1 MKFMIFVIDQQSRSA
16 STNEMAAIDEFND
29 SLQANG
35 QWVMAAGLAEPSK
48 ATLIDNTSSAAK
60 VEQGSLFKEDDFYS
74 GFWIIDAESE
84 DVARELAMRGS
95 KACNRSVELRPFL
108 R

>member
-1 MKFMIFVIDQQSRSA
+1 MKFIIFVIDQQSRSA
-16 STNEMAAIDEFND
+16 STTEMAAIDEFNA

-35 QWVMAAGLAEPSK
+35 QWVMAAGLAAPSR
-48 ATLIDNTSSAAK
+48 AILIDNTSGAGNQ
-60 VEQGSLFKEDDFYS
+60 EEGSLFKEDDFYS

-84 DVARELAMRGS
+84 TVAKELAMRGS

-108 R
+108 

>member
-1 MKFMIFVIDQQSRSA
+1 MKFMIFFIDQQSRSA

-35 QWVMAAGLAEPSK
+35 QWVMAAGLADPSK
-48 ATLIDNTSSAAK
+48 ATLIDNTSGTGK
-60 VEQGSLFKEDDFYS
+60 VEQGSLFKADDFYS

-84 DVARELAMRGS
+84 DAARELAMRGS

-108 R
+108 S

>member
-35 QWVMAAGLAEPSK
+35 QWVMAAGLADPSK
-48 ATLIDNTSSAAK
+48 ATLIDNTSGTGK
-60 VEQGSLFKEDDFYS
+60 VEQGSLFKADDFYS

-84 DVARELAMRGS
+84 DAARALAMRGS

-108 R
+108 S

>member
-1 MKFMIFVIDQQSRSA
+1 
-16 STNEMAAIDEFND
+16 MAAIDEFND

-35 QWVMAAGLAEPSK
+35 QWVMAAGLADPSK
-48 ATLIDNTSSAAK
+48 ATLIDNTSGAVK
-60 VEQGSLFKEDDFYS
+60 VEQGSLFKADDFYS

-84 DVARELAMRGS
+84 DVAREVARRGS

>member
-16 STNEMAAIDEFND
+16 STNEMAAIDAFND
-29 SLQANG
+29 SLQSKG
-35 QWVMAAGLAEPSK
+35 QWVMAAGLADPSK
-48 ATLIDNTSSAAK
+48 ATLIDNTSGAGK
-60 VEQGSLFKEDDFYS
+60 VEEGSLFKSDDFYS

-84 DVARELAMRGS
+84 DDAKELAMRGS

>member
-35 QWVMAAGLAEPSK
+35 QWVMAAGLADPSK
-48 ATLIDNTSSAAK
+48 ATLIDNTSGAGKAAA
-60 VEQGSLFKEDDFYS
+60 GSLFKADDFYS

-84 DVARELAMRGS
+84 DLAKELAMRGS
-95 KACNRSVELRPFL
+95 KACNRRVELRPFL

>member
-35 QWVMAAGLAEPSK
+35 QWVTAAGLADPSK
-48 ATLIDNTSSAAK
+48 ATLIDNTNSKGQATA
-60 VEQGSLFKEDDFYS
+60 GSLFTSDDFYS

-84 DVARELAMRGS
+84 ELAQELAMRGS
-95 KACNRSVELRPFL
+95 KACNRKVEIRPFL

>member
-16 STNEMAAIDEFND
+16 STNEIAAIDEFNE

-35 QWVMAAGLAEPSK
+35 QLVMAAGLADPTK
-48 ATLIDNTSSAAK
+48 ATLIDNTGSKGLATA
-60 VEQGSLFKEDDFYS
+60 GSLFSSDDFYS

-84 DVARELAMRGS
+84 EVAQELAMSGS
-95 KACNRSVELRPFL
+95 RACNRRVELRPFL

>member
-16 STNEMAAIDEFND
+16 STNEMAAIDNFND

-35 QWVMAAGLAEPSK
+35 QWVMAAGLADPSK
-48 ATLIDNTSSAAK
+48 ATVIDNTSGQGK
-60 VEQGSLFKEDDFYS
+60 VEEGSLFKEDNFYS

-84 DVARELAMRGS
+84 AVAKELALRGS

>member
-16 STNEMAAIDEFND
+16 STNEMAAIDEFNA

-35 QWVMAAGLAEPSK
+35 QWVMAAGLADPSR
-48 ATLIDNTSSAAK
+48 ATLIDNTSGAGK
-60 VEQGSLFKEDDFYS
+60 VEPGSLFKEDDFYS

-84 DVARELAMRGS
+84 ATATELALQGS
-95 KACNRSVELRPFL
+95 KACNRKVELRPFL
-108 R
+108 

>member
-1 MKFMIFVIDQQSRSA
+1 MKLMIFVIDQQSRSA
-16 STNEMAAIDEFND
+16 TTNEMAAIDEFND

-35 QWVMAAGLAEPSK
+35 QWVMAAGLADPTK
-48 ATLIDNTSSAAK
+48 ATLIDNTESKGIATA
-60 VEQGSLFKEDDFYS
+60 GSLFSDDDFYS

-84 DVARELAMRGS
+84 EVARDLAMRGS

>member
-35 QWVMAAGLAEPSK
+35 QWVMAAGLADPSK
-48 ATLIDNTSSAAK
+48 ATVIDNTSGQGKSH
-60 VEQGSLFKEDDFYS
+60 EGSLFKEDDFYS

-84 DVARELAMRGS
+84 EIAQELAMRGS
-95 KACNRSVELRPFL
+95 KACNRSVEFRPFL

>member
-35 QWVMAAGLAEPSK
+35 HWVMAAGLTGPTK
-48 ATLIDNTSSAAK
+48 ATLIDNASGRGDVTD
-60 VEQGSLFKEDDFYS
+60 GSLFSNDDFYS
-74 GFWIIDAESE
+74 GFWIIDAASE
-84 DVARELAMRGS
+84 ELALELARQGS
-95 KACNRSVELRPFL
+95 IACNRRVEVRPFL

>member
-16 STNEMAAIDEFND
+16 STNEMAAIDEFNE

-35 QWVMAAGLAEPSK
+35 QWVMAAGLADPTK
-48 ATLIDNTSSAAK
+48 ATLIDNTQAK
-60 VEQGSLFKEDDFYS
+60 GEVSTGSLFSSDDFYS

-84 DVARELAMRGS
+84 AVAQQLAMTGS
-95 KACNRSVELRPFL
+95 KACNRRVELRPFL
-108 R
+108 

>member
-35 QWVMAAGLAEPSK
+35 HWVTAAGLADPTK
-48 ATLIDNTSSAAK
+48 ATLIDNTDSTGLSTA
-60 VEQGSLFKEDDFYS
+60 GSLFTRDDFYS
-74 GFWIIDAESE
+74 GFWIVEAETE
-84 DVARELAMRGS
+84 EIAKELAMRGS
-95 KACNRSVELRPFL
+95 KACNRKVEIRPFL
-108 R
+108 

>member
-16 STNEMAAIDEFND
+16 STDEMAAIDEFND

-35 QWVMAAGLAEPSK
+35 QWVMAAGLADPTK
-48 ATLIDNTSSAAK
+48 ATLIDNTQSKGDSTP
-60 VEQGSLFKEDDFYS
+60 GSLFDNDNFYS
-74 GFWIIDAESE
+74 GFWIVDAESE
-84 DVARELAMRGS
+84 AVARDLAMRGS

>member
-35 QWVMAAGLAEPSK
+35 HWVMAAGLADPTK
-48 ATLIDNTSSAAK
+48 ATVIDNTVSKGMATA
-60 VEQGSLFKEDDFYS
+60 GSLFSSDDFYS

-84 DVARELAMRGS
+84 ALAEQLAIRGS
-95 KACNRSVELRPFL
+95 RACNRRVELRPFL

>member
-1 MKFMIFVIDQQSRSA
+1 MIFVIDQQSRSA
-16 STNEMAAIDEFND
+16 TTNEMAAIDEFND

-35 QWVMAAGLAEPSK
+35 QWVMAAGLADPTK
-48 ATLIDNTSSAAK
+48 ATLIDNTESKGIATA
-60 VEQGSLFKEDDFYS
+60 GSLFSDDDFYS

-84 DVARELAMRGS
+84 EVARDLAMRGS

>member
-1 MKFMIFVIDQQSRSA
+1 MIFVIDQQSRSA

-29 SLQANG
+29 SLMANG
-35 QWVMAAGLAEPSK
+35 QWVMAAGIADPTK
-48 ATLIDNTSSAAK
+48 ATLIDNTNSKGMATA
-60 VEQGSLFKEDDFYS
+60 GSLFSSDDFYS

-84 DVARELAMRGS
+84 EVAHELAMRGS
-95 KACNRSVELRPFL
+95 LACNRKVEVRPFL